1 MAFEANALS
10 LLSQRVGSGKGT
22 LWLYMSTDAVGTVSG
37 TDYFAGGIEY
47 GMAVNDVVLV
57 VDEND
62 HTVSIAVVSAIDT
75 DGNATV
81 IAGPAG
87 LGVGTQELTESG
99 AVSASTTIIELN
111 HASVAIAATIAD
123 MKVYAGKILA
133 IKDTSASGTAA
144 HTVTVSGGTLDG
156 TNTVATLNA
165 PGEALIVLVD
175 SNGDGIVLNNIA
187 SVALS

>member
-10 LLSQRVGSGKGT
+10 LLSQRVGSAKGT
-22 LWLYMSTDAVGTVSG
+22 LWLYMSTDTVGTVSG

-62 HTVSIAVVSAIDT
+62 QTVNLAVVSAIDA

-81 IAGPAG
+81 VAGPAG
-87 LGVGTQELTESG
+87 LGVSVEELTESG
-99 AVSASTTIIELN
+99 AVSASATVIELN
-111 HASVAIAATIAD
+111 HATVVIAATIAD
-123 MKVYAGKILA
+123 MKVYAGKILT
-133 IKDTSASGTAA
+133 IKDTSVSGTAA

-165 PGEALIVLVD
+165 PGEALVVLVD
-175 SNGDGIVLNNIA
+175 SNGDGIVLNNINA
-187 SVALS
+187 VALS